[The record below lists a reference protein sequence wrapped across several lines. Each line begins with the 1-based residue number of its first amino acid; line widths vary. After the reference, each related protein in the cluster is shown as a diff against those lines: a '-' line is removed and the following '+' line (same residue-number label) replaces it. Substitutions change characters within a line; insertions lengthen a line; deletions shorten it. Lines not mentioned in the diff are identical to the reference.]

1 MTVSVLANRDGL
13 SRNTIRYCENAG
25 LLPAPDPTAPNCRA
39 HSESVLERL
48 QFIRGAQ
55 RLGLRLP
62 EIKTLLEVRDTGQCQ
77 CEPAEQLL
85 RARIA
90 EIDEEM
96 RRLRMLRAELVAIAD
111 GISSRTAPVTLV
123 LSATN
128 R

>member
-1 MTVSVLANRDGL
+1 M
-13 SRNTIRYCENAG
+13 
-25 LLPAPDPTAPNCRA
+25 
-39 HSESVLERL
+39 LERL